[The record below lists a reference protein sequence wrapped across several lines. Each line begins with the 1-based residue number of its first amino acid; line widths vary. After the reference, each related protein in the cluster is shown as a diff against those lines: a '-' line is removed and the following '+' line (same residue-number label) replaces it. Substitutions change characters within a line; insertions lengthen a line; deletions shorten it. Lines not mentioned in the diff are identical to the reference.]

1 MGETQSNT
9 LSEETKPWW
18 KSKGVM
24 GSLAVII
31 VSLLNMFGLDIDNA
45 TVTELL
51 MQLSTVIAGAVA
63 LYGRLVARY
72 QIWKGGE

>member
-1 MGETQSNT
+1 MNKTQPEE

-31 VSLLNMFGLDIDNA
+31 VSVFNMFDLNIDES
-45 TVTELL
+45 TVTEIL
-51 MQLSTVIAGAVA
+51 MQLSTVIAGATA

-72 QIWKGGE
+72 RIWKGGE